1 MTTVKVYYWDTDEQE
16 VFEFDVTLPE
26 PEGPGTGSRQFAG
39 SLRVRLPSWLR
50 MGLAEDPP
58 KSKRCRIAG
67 GFTDADG
74 VIVLDGGPSREGDR
88 GPETH
93 LYVCVQLPVRAKTL
107 AAKELADWDQKTNG

>member
-1 MTTVKVYYWDTDEQE
+1 MTTVKVYYWDTDEQG

-26 PEGPGTGSRQFAG
+26 SEGLRWLTARQIAI
-39 SLRVRLPSWLR
+39 LAEDAVLNQCP
-50 MGLAEDPP
+50 GLAEDPP
-58 KSKRCRIAG
+58 KSKKSRIAG
-67 GFTDADG
+67 GYTDIDG

-107 AAKELADWDQKTNG
+107 AEKELADWDQKTNG